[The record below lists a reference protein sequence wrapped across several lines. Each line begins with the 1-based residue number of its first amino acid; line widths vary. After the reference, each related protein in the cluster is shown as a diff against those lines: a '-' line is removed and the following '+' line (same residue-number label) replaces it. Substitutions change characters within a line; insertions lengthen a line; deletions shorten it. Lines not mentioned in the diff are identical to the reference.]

1 MLLSSYGKIA
11 RNLRGYLSF
20 PFQKLALIA
29 QQSSGMANFLLT
41 NFCPLD
47 LKIHNNKSV
56 TVANIYIVHSKWKK
70 NSKK

>member
-20 PFQKLALIA
+20 PFKKLALIA
-29 QQSSGMANFLLT
+29 QQSSGMAIFF
-41 NFCPLD
+41 FCPLD